1 MGELGWHLLST
12 LVVLLWPHRSRPTNI
27 PVQRDAK
34 NVAKVADL
42 RNITRRALPNMT
54 PAPDDADKPRDHLV
68 FFVNGVKKVVRDA
81 QPQTTLLQYLRAAG
95 LTG

>member
-1 MGELGWHLLST
+1 
-12 LVVLLWPHRSRPTNI
+12 
-27 PVQRDAK
+27 
-34 NVAKVADL
+34 
-42 RNITRRALPNMT
+42 MT

-68 FFVNGVKKVVRDA
+68 FFVNGVKQVVRDA